1 MSDHLTRVRELH
13 GEYRPSMDVDVLRSW
28 AIDINEA
35 VSAILGS
42 LADLAEPARECR
54 ESYDEEVVAFEFAE
68 RVLKTI
74 GEEIR

>member
-1 MSDHLTRVRELH
+1 M
-13 GEYRPSMDVDVLRSW
+13 
-28 AIDINEA
+28 
-35 VSAILGS
+35 SAILGS